1 MVKRDNLFEGG
12 LALRVSNAT
21 VRRRIFVVLI
31 IGIVLYSALITRLG
45 YVQLVEGPGLAQ
57 MADDL
62 LNREIDFKPNRGRIL
77 DRSGNE
83 LVSNMSVPTIVAVPA
98 QIKNP
103 TETAKQLSVILE
115 QKEEDVLK
123 AITKKAMSNN
133 QIPGGKKIS
142 VEKAKK
148 IQELNLPGIYLA
160 GDTKRFYPNGT
171 MAAHILGFT
180 GIDNQGLTGLE
191 KIYDPFLNGTKG
203 HISYPS
209 DAKGRVM
216 PGGSE
221 DYVAPVNGM
230 DMYLT
235 LDSTI
240 QSFIERELDQ
250 AVVAYQPDDVLAIA
264 MDPKTGEILGMG
276 SRPTFQPDQY
286 QNYPVEVY
294 NRNLPIWK
302 TYEPGST
309 FKIVTLAA
317 ALNEGVIKLDE
328 GFYDPGFINVA
339 GKRLRC
345 WKRQGHGQESMLEV
359 VENSCNP
366 GFVTMGQ
373 RLQKERLFEYIKKFG
388 FGKKTGIDLIG
399 EENGLLFNLN
409 RVGPVELGT
418 TSFGQGVSVTPIQQM
433 AAVAA
438 AINGGKLMKPF
449 VAKEWRDGI
458 THDVIGRTVPTE
470 VRQVISKDTSDKV
483 RYALESVVARGTG
496 NKAYIEG
503 YRVGGKTGTAQKV
516 KNGRYMDGEYIVS
529 FIGFAPADD
538 PQILVYFAVDNPKA
552 LAFGG
557 LIAAP
562 SVKSIIES
570 SLQHMNVP
578 KRKDGI
584 SKEIN
589 KALGERSPI
598 EVPNMV
604 GQTMQDVVT
613 TYETLPLV
621 VSGKG
626 KYVIAQSPAAGVK
639 IEEGGKIRIHLGDKL
654 NN

>member
-1 MVKRDNLFEGG
+1 M
-12 LALRVSNAT
+12 
-21 VRRRIFVVLI
+21 
-31 IGIVLYSALITRLG
+31 YSALVTRLG
-45 YVQLVEGPGLAQ
+45 YVQLIEGPKLSQ
-57 MADDL
+57 MSDEL
-62 LNREIDFKPNRGRIL
+62 LKREIKFQPNRGRIL

-83 LVSNMSVPTIVAVPA
+83 LVTNMTVPTLVSVGA
-98 QIKNP
+98 QIKDP
-103 TETAKQLSVILE
+103 KETARQLAVILE
-115 QKEEDVLK
+115 QKEEDVFR
-123 AITKKAMSNN
+123 AITKKEMSNN
-133 QIPGGKKIS
+133 QIPGGRKLSI
-142 VEKAKK
+142 EKARK

-160 GDTKRFYPNGT
+160 GDTKRFYPNGN

-191 KIYDPFLNGTKG
+191 KIYDPFLMGTEG
-203 HISYPS
+203 HISFPS
-209 DAKGRVM
+209 DAKGRVL
-216 PGGSE
+216 PGGTE

-235 LDSTI
+235 LDNTI

-264 MDPKTGEILGMG
+264 MNPKTGEILGMG
-276 SRPTFQPDQY
+276 SRPTFQPDAY
-286 QNYPVEVY
+286 RDYPSEVY

-317 ALNEGVIKLDE
+317 ALNEGVINLNE

-345 WKRQGHGQESMLEV
+345 WKRQGHGQETMLEV

-373 RLQKERLFEYIKKFG
+373 RLQKERLFDYIKKFG
-388 FGKKTGIDLIG
+388 FGQKTGIDLIG

-409 RVGPVELGT
+409 KVGPVELGT

-433 AAVAA
+433 AAVSA

-449 VAKEWRDGI
+449 VAKEWRDSV
-458 THDVIGRTVPTE
+458 THDVVARTLPTE
-470 VRQVISKDTSDKV
+470 VRQVITAETSAKV
-483 RYALESVVARGTG
+483 RHALESVVAQGTG

-516 KNGRYMDGEYIVS
+516 KNGRYVDGEYIVS

-538 PQILVYFAVDNPKA
+538 PQIVVYFAVDNPKA

-562 SVKSIIES
+562 SVKSIMES
-570 SLQHMNVP
+570 SLQHLNVP

-584 SKEIN
+584 PKEIN
-589 KALGERSPI
+589 KALGERAPI

-604 GQTMQDVVT
+604 GQSMRDVVT
-613 TYETLPLV
+613 TYDTLPLV

-626 KYVIAQSPAAGVK
+626 QYVIQQSPAPGVK
-639 IEEGGKIRIHLGDKL
+639 IDEGGKIRIYLGDKST
-654 NN
+654 N

>member
-1 MVKRDNLFEGG
+1 M
-12 LALRVSNAT
+12 A
-21 VRRRIFVVLI
+21 LI
-31 IGIVLYSALITRLG
+31 IGIVLYSALIARLG
-45 YVQLVEGPGLAQ
+45 YVQLVEGPGLAEK
-57 MADDL
+57 AGDL
-62 LNREIDFKPNRGRIL
+62 LQRDIDFQPNRGRIL
-77 DRSGNE
+77 DRNGNE
-83 LVSNMSVPTIVAVPA
+83 LVSNMSVPTLIAVPA
-98 QIKNP
+98 QIKDP
-103 TETAKQLSVILE
+103 RETAKQLAVILG
-115 QKEEDVLK
+115 QKEEEVYQ
-123 AITKKAMSNN
+123 AITKKAMSVDK
-133 QIPGGKKIS
+133 IPGGRKIPE
-142 VEKAKK
+142 EKARA
-148 IQELNLPGIYLA
+148 IQQLNLPGIYLA

-191 KIYDPFLNGTKG
+191 RIYDPFLKGTEG

-209 DAKGRVM
+209 DAKGRIM

-221 DYVAPVNGM
+221 EYVPPVNGM

-235 LDSTI
+235 LDSKI

-264 MDPKTGEILGMG
+264 MNPKTGEILGMG

-286 QNYPVEVY
+286 RNYPIEVY

-317 ALNEGVIKLDE
+317 ALNESVITLDE
-328 GFYDPGFINVA
+328 GFYDPGHITVA

-345 WKRQGHGQESMLEV
+345 WKRQGHGQETMLEV

-373 RLQKERLFEYIKKFG
+373 RLQKERLFDYIKKFG
-388 FGKKTGIDLIG
+388 FGQKTGIDLIG

-449 VAKEWRDGI
+449 VAKEWRDSV
-458 THDVIGRTVPTE
+458 THDVVGRTLPTE
-470 VRQVISKDTSDKV
+470 VRQVITPETSAKV
-483 RYALESVVARGTG
+483 RYALESVVAQGTG

-562 SVKSIIES
+562 SVKSIMES
-570 SLQHMNVP
+570 SLQHLGVP

-584 SKEIN
+584 PKEIN
-589 KALGERSPI
+589 RALGEKSPI

-604 GQTMQDVVT
+604 GQTMKDVVT
-613 TYETLPLV
+613 TYDTLPLV

-626 KYVIAQSPAAGVK
+626 KYVIQQSPAPGVK
-639 IEEGGKIRIHLGDKL
+639 IEEGSKIRIYLGDKMI
-654 NN
+654 N

>member
-1 MVKRDNLFEGG
+1 M
-12 LALRVSNAT
+12 RVSNAT
-21 VRRRIFVVLI
+21 VRRRIFIILI
-31 IGIVLYSALITRLG
+31 VGVVLYSALVTRLG
-45 YVQLVEGPGLAQ
+45 YVQLIEGPKLSQ
-57 MADDL
+57 MSDEL
-62 LNREIDFKPNRGRIL
+62 LKREIKFQPNRGRIL

-83 LVSNMSVPTIVAVPA
+83 LVTNMTVPTLVSVGA
-98 QIKNP
+98 QIKDP
-103 TETAKQLSVILE
+103 KETARQLAVILE
-115 QKEEDVLK
+115 RKEEDVFR
-123 AITKKAMSNN
+123 AITKKEMSNN
-133 QIPGGKKIS
+133 QIPGGRKLSI
-142 VEKAKK
+142 EKARK

-160 GDTKRFYPNGT
+160 GDTKRFYPNGN

-191 KIYDPFLNGTKG
+191 KIYDPFLVGTEG
-203 HISYPS
+203 HISFPS
-209 DAKGRVM
+209 DAKGRVL
-216 PGGSE
+216 PGGTE

-264 MDPKTGEILGMG
+264 MNPKTGEILGMG
-276 SRPTFQPDQY
+276 SRPTFQPDAY
-286 QNYPVEVY
+286 RDYPSEVY

-317 ALNEGVIKLDE
+317 ALNEGVINLNE

-345 WKRQGHGQESMLEV
+345 WKRQGHGQETMLEV

-373 RLQKERLFEYIKKFG
+373 RLQKERLFDYIKKFG
-388 FGKKTGIDLIG
+388 FGQKTGIDLIG

-409 RVGPVELGT
+409 KVGPVELGT

-433 AAVAA
+433 AAVSA

-449 VAKEWRDGI
+449 VAKEWRDSV
-458 THDVIGRTVPTE
+458 THDVVARTLPTE
-470 VRQVISKDTSDKV
+470 VRQVITEETSAKV
-483 RYALESVVARGTG
+483 RHALESVVAQGTG

-516 KNGRYMDGEYIVS
+516 KNGRYVDGEYIVS

-538 PQILVYFAVDNPKA
+538 PQIVVYFAVDNPKA

-562 SVKSIIES
+562 SVKSIMES
-570 SLQHMNVP
+570 SLQHLNVP

-584 SKEIN
+584 PKEIN
-589 KALGERSPI
+589 KALGERAPI

-604 GQTMQDVVT
+604 GQSMRDVVT
-613 TYETLPLV
+613 TYDTLPLV

-626 KYVIAQSPAAGVK
+626 QYVIQQSPAPGVK
-639 IEEGGKIRIHLGDKL
+639 IDEGGKIRIYLGDKL
-654 NN
+654 TN

>member
-1 MVKRDNLFEGG
+1 M
-12 LALRVSNAT
+12 RVSNVT
-21 VRRRIFVVLI
+21 VRRRIFVALV
-31 IGIVLYSALITRLG
+31 IGIVLYTALITRLG
-45 YVQLVEGPGLAQ
+45 YVQLVQGPWLQDKA
-57 MADDL
+57 L
-62 LNREIDFKPNRGRIL
+62 KLWNRNIPFEAKRGRIL
-77 DRSGNE
+77 DRNGDE
-83 LVSNMSVPTIVAVPA
+83 LVTNISVPTVMAIPVQLEDAR
-98 QIKNP
+98 
-103 TETAKQLSVILE
+103 ETARKLAVILG
-115 QKEEDVLK
+115 QDEEKVYKD
-123 AITKKAMSNN
+123 ITKREMINRV
-133 QIPGGKKIS
+133 PGGRKIS
-142 VEKAKK
+142 TEKAKQ
-148 IQELNLPGIYLA
+148 IQELNLPGIEVVE
-160 GDTKRFYPNGT
+160 DTQRFYPHGT
-171 MAAHILGFT
+171 MAAHLLGFT

-191 KIYDPFLNGTKG
+191 RLYDEYLKG
-203 HISYPS
+203 QPGYVSYLA
-209 DAKGRVM
+209 DARGKSM
-216 PGGSE
+216 PGGE
-221 DYVAPVNGM
+221 EQYVAPVDGM

-235 LDSTI
+235 IDSTI

-250 AVVAYQPDDVLAIA
+250 AMVAYQPDDVLAIA
-264 MDPKTGEILGMG
+264 MNPKTGEILGMG
-276 SRPTFQPDQY
+276 SRPTFQPDRY
-286 QNYPVEVY
+286 KDYPSEVY

-317 ALNEGVIKLDE
+317 ALNEGVVSLNE
-328 GFYDPGFINVA
+328 GFYDPGYIVVA

-345 WKRQGHGQESMLEV
+345 WKRQGHGQETMLEV

-373 RLQKERLFEYIKKFG
+373 RLQKERLFDYIKKFG
-388 FGKKTGIDLIG
+388 FGQKTGIDLIG
-399 EENGLLFNLN
+399 EENGLLFHMN

-438 AINGGKLMKPF
+438 AINGGKLMKPY
-449 VAKEWRDGI
+449 VAKEWRDSV
-458 THDVIGRTVPTE
+458 THDVVGRTLPTE
-470 VRQVISKDTSDKV
+470 VRQVITPETSAKV

-516 KNGRYMDGEYIVS
+516 KNGRYVNGEYIVS

-570 SLQHMNVP
+570 SLQHMGVP
-578 KRKDGI
+578 KRKNGI
-584 SKEIN
+584 AREYN
-589 KALGERSPI
+589 PALGQTRYV

-604 GQTMQDVVT
+604 GLSMQEVVT
-613 TYETLPLV
+613 TYDTLPLV

-626 KYVIAQSPAAGVK
+626 THVISQSPAPGVK
-639 IEEGGKIRIHLGDKL
+639 IEEGSKIRIHLGDKSAD
-654 NN
+654 

>member
-1 MVKRDNLFEGG
+1 M
-12 LALRVSNAT
+12 RVSNAT
-21 VRRRIFVVLI
+21 VRRRIFVALI
-31 IGIVLYSALITRLG
+31 IGIVMYCALITRLG
-45 YVQLVEGPGLAQ
+45 YVQLIEGPKLAQ
-57 MADDL
+57 MADNL
-62 LNREIDFKPNRGRIL
+62 LDREIKFKPNRGRIL
-77 DRSGNE
+77 DREGNE
-83 LVSNMSVPTIVAVPA
+83 LVTNVSVPTIVAVPA
-98 QIKNP
+98 QLKDP
-103 TETAKQLSVILE
+103 RETAKKLAVILE
-115 QKEEDVLK
+115 QPEEAVFK
-123 AITKKAMSNN
+123 AITKKGMSND

-142 VEKAKK
+142 PEKAKK
-148 IQELNLPGIYLA
+148 VQELNLPGIYLA

-191 KIYDPFLNGTKG
+191 RIYDPFLKGTEG
-203 HISYPS
+203 HISFPS

-221 DYVAPVNGM
+221 EYVAPVNGM

-235 LDSTI
+235 LDSGI

-264 MDPKTGEILGMG
+264 MNPKTGEILGMG

-286 QNYPVEVY
+286 RDYPSEVY

-317 ALNEGVIKLDE
+317 ALNEGVVNLNE
-328 GFYDPGFINVA
+328 GFYDPGYITVA

-345 WKRQGHGQESMLEV
+345 WKRQGHGQETMLEV

-373 RLQKERLFEYIKKFG
+373 RLQKERLFDYIKKFG
-388 FGKKTGIDLIG
+388 FGQKTGVDLIG

-433 AAVAA
+433 AAVSA
-438 AINGGKLMKPF
+438 AINGGKLMKPY
-449 VAKEWRDGI
+449 VAKEWRDSV
-458 THDVIGRTVPTE
+458 THDVVGRTLPTE
-470 VRQVISKDTSDKV
+470 VRQVITPETSAKV
-483 RYALESVVARGTG
+483 RYALESVVAQGTG

-516 KNGRYMDGEYIVS
+516 KDGRYMDGEYIVS

-538 PQILVYFAVDNPKA
+538 PQIVVYFAVDNPKA

-562 SVKSIIES
+562 SVRSIIES
-570 SLQHMNVP
+570 SLQHLGVP

-584 SKEIN
+584 PKELN
-589 KALGERSPI
+589 KALGEKSPI

-604 GQTMQDVVT
+604 GQTMQDVAT

-626 KYVIAQSPAAGVK
+626 KYVIQQSPAPGVK
-639 IEEGGKIRIHLGDKL
+639 IDDGGKIRIYLGDKL
-654 NN
+654 SN

>member
-1 MVKRDNLFEGG
+1 M
-12 LALRVSNAT
+12 RVSNAT
-21 VRRRIFVVLI
+21 VRRRIFVALVV
-31 IGIVLYSALITRLG
+31 GIVLYSALITRLG
-45 YVQLVEGPGLAQ
+45 YVQMIEGPKLAE
-57 MADDL
+57 MAEDL
-62 LNREIDFKPNRGRIL
+62 LQRNIDFQPNRGRIL
-77 DRSGNE
+77 DRNGNE
-83 LVSNMSVPTIVAVPA
+83 LVTNITVPTVVAVPV
-98 QIKNP
+98 QIKDP
-103 TETAKQLSVILE
+103 EATAKELAVILG

-123 AITKKAMSNN
+123 AITVRKSSNN
-133 QIPGGKKIS
+133 RIPGGRKIS
-142 VEKAKK
+142 EEKARK
-148 IQELNLPGIYLA
+148 IQEMNLPGIYLA

-191 KIYDPFLNGTKG
+191 KIYDPFLKGKNGY
-203 HISYPS
+203 ISYPS
-209 DAKGRVM
+209 DAKGRIM

-221 DYVAPVNGM
+221 EYVAPIDGM

-235 LDSTI
+235 IDSTI

-250 AVVAYQPDDVLAIA
+250 AVVAYEPDDVLAIA

-276 SRPTFQPDQY
+276 SRPTFYPDQY
-286 QNYPVEVY
+286 QDYATEVY

-317 ALNEGVIKLDE
+317 ALNEGVINLNE
-328 GFYDPGFINVA
+328 GFYDPGFITVA

-345 WKRQGHGQESMLEV
+345 WKRQGHGQETMLEV

-388 FGKKTGIDLIG
+388 FGQKTGIDLIG
-399 EENGLLFNLN
+399 EENGLLFKLD

-433 AAVAA
+433 AAVSA
-438 AINGGKLMKPF
+438 AINGGKLMRPY
-449 VAKEWRDGI
+449 VAKEWRDSV
-458 THDVIGRTVPTE
+458 THDVIGRTLPTE
-470 VRQVISKDTSDKV
+470 VRQVIKPEVSEKV
-483 RYALESVVARGTG
+483 RYALESVVAKGTG
-496 NKAYIEG
+496 GRAYIEG

-516 KNGRYMDGEYIVS
+516 RNGRYVDGEYIVS

-538 PQILVYFAVDNPKA
+538 PQIVVYFAVDNPKA

-570 SLQHMNVP
+570 SLQHLQVQP
-578 KRKDGI
+578 RKDGL

-589 KALGERSPI
+589 KALGEREPI
-598 EVPNMV
+598 EVPDMV
-604 GQTMQDVVT
+604 GQTMQDIAT
-613 TYETLPLV
+613 LYDTLPLV

-626 KYVIAQSPAAGVK
+626 KYVISQSPAAGVK
-639 IEEGGKIRIHLGDKL
+639 IDDGGKIRIYLGDK
-654 NN
+654 

>member
-1 MVKRDNLFEGG
+1 
-12 LALRVSNAT
+12 LRVSNAT
-21 VRRRIFVVLI
+21 VRRRIFVALVV
-31 IGIVLYSALITRLG
+31 GIVLYAALITRLG
-45 YVQLVEGPGLAQ
+45 YVQMIEGPKLAE
-57 MADDL
+57 MAGDL
-62 LNREIDFKPNRGRIL
+62 LKRNIKFQPNRGRIL
-77 DRSGNE
+77 DRNGNE
-83 LVSNMSVPTIVAVPA
+83 LVTNITVPTVIAVPV
-98 QIKNP
+98 QIKDP
-103 TETAKQLSVILE
+103 ESTAKQLAVILE
-115 QKEEDVLK
+115 QKEEDIFK
-123 AITKKAMSNN
+123 AITKRAMSIDK
-133 QIPGGKKIS
+133 IPGGRKIS
-142 VEKAKK
+142 EEKARK
-148 IQELNLPGIYLA
+148 IQDLNLPGIYLA

-191 KIYDPFLNGTKG
+191 KIYEPFLKG
-203 HISYPS
+203 KEGYIAYPS
-209 DAKGRVM
+209 DAKGRIL

-221 DYVAPVNGM
+221 EYVAPIDGM

-235 LDSTI
+235 IDSTI
-240 QSFIERELDQ
+240 QAFIERELDQ

-264 MDPKTGEILGMG
+264 MNPKTGEILGMG
-276 SRPTFQPDQY
+276 SRPTFYPDQY
-286 QNYPVEVY
+286 QNYDTEVY

-317 ALNEGVIKLDE
+317 ALNEGVVKLNE
-328 GFYDPGFINVA
+328 GFYDPGYITVA

-345 WKRQGHGQESMLEV
+345 WKRQGHGQETMLEV

-388 FGKKTGIDLIG
+388 FGQKTGVDLIG
-399 EENGLLFNLN
+399 EENGLLFKLD

-433 AAVAA
+433 AAVSA
-438 AINGGKLMKPF
+438 AINGGKLMKPY
-449 VAKEWRDGI
+449 VAKEWRDSI
-458 THDVIGRTVPTE
+458 THDVIGRTLPTE
-470 VRQVISKDTSDKV
+470 VRQVIKPEVSEQV
-483 RYALESVVARGTG
+483 RYALESVVAKGTG
-496 NKAYIEG
+496 GRAYIEG

-516 KNGRYMDGEYIVS
+516 RNGRYVDGEYIVS

-538 PQILVYFAVDNPKA
+538 PQIVVYFAVDNPKA

-562 SVKSIIES
+562 SVKNIIES
-570 SLQHMNVP
+570 SLQHLQVQP
-578 KRKDGI
+578 RKDGI

-589 KALGERSPI
+589 KALGERAPI
-598 EVPNMV
+598 EVPDMV
-604 GQTMQDVVT
+604 GQTLKDIAT
-613 TYETLPLV
+613 LYETLPLV

-626 KYVIAQSPAAGVK
+626 KYVISQSPAPGVK
-639 IEEGGKIRIHLGDKL
+639 IEDGGKIRIYLGDK
-654 NN
+654 

>member
-1 MVKRDNLFEGG
+1 M
-12 LALRVSNAT
+12 RVSNAT
-21 VRRRIFVVLI
+21 VRRRIFIILI
-31 IGIVLYSALITRLG
+31 VGVVLYSALVTRLG
-45 YVQLVEGPGLAQ
+45 YVQLIEGPKLSQ
-57 MADDL
+57 MSDEL
-62 LNREIDFKPNRGRIL
+62 LKREIKFQPNRGRIL

-83 LVSNMSVPTIVAVPA
+83 LVTNMTVPTLVSVGA
-98 QIKNP
+98 QIKDP
-103 TETAKQLSVILE
+103 KETARQLAVILE
-115 QKEEDVLK
+115 QKEEDVFR
-123 AITKKAMSNN
+123 AITKKEMSNN
-133 QIPGGKKIS
+133 QIPGGRKLSI
-142 VEKAKK
+142 EKARK

-160 GDTKRFYPNGT
+160 GDTKRFYPNGN

-191 KIYDPFLNGTKG
+191 KIYDPFLMGTEG
-203 HISYPS
+203 HISFPS
-209 DAKGRVM
+209 DAKGRVL
-216 PGGSE
+216 PGGTE

-235 LDSTI
+235 LDNTI

-264 MDPKTGEILGMG
+264 MNPKTGEILGMG
-276 SRPTFQPDQY
+276 SRPTFQPDAY
-286 QNYPVEVY
+286 RDYPSEVY

-317 ALNEGVIKLDE
+317 ALNEGVINLNE

-345 WKRQGHGQESMLEV
+345 WKRQGHGQETMLEV

-373 RLQKERLFEYIKKFG
+373 RLQKERLFDYIKKFG
-388 FGKKTGIDLIG
+388 FGQKTGIDLIG

-409 RVGPVELGT
+409 KVGPVELGT

-433 AAVAA
+433 AAVSA

-449 VAKEWRDGI
+449 VAKEWRDSV
-458 THDVIGRTVPTE
+458 THDVVARTLPTE
-470 VRQVISKDTSDKV
+470 VRQVITAETSAKV
-483 RYALESVVARGTG
+483 RHALESVVAQGTG

-516 KNGRYMDGEYIVS
+516 KNGRYVDGEYIVS

-538 PQILVYFAVDNPKA
+538 PQIVVYFAVDNPKA

-562 SVKSIIES
+562 SVKSIMES
-570 SLQHMNVP
+570 SLQHLNVP

-584 SKEIN
+584 PKEIN
-589 KALGERSPI
+589 KALGERAPI

-604 GQTMQDVVT
+604 GQSMRDVVT
-613 TYETLPLV
+613 TYDTLPLV

-626 KYVIAQSPAAGVK
+626 QYVIQQSPAPGVK
-639 IEEGGKIRIHLGDKL
+639 IDEGGKIRIYLGDKSTK
-654 NN
+654 

>member
-1 MVKRDNLFEGG
+1 M
-12 LALRVSNAT
+12 RVSNAT
-21 VRRRIFVVLI
+21 VRRRIFIALV
-31 IGIVLYSALITRLG
+31 IGIVLYTALITRLG
-45 YVQLVEGPGLAQ
+45 YVQLVEGPKLAD
-57 MADDL
+57 MAGDL
-62 LNREIDFKPNRGRIL
+62 LKRDIKFQPDRGRIL
-77 DRSGNE
+77 DRNGNE
-83 LVSNMSVPTIVAVPA
+83 LVTNMSVPTVVAVPA

-103 TETAKQLSVILE
+103 EETAKQLAIILG
-115 QKEEDVLK
+115 QSEEEVFK
-123 AITKKAMSNN
+123 AITKRAMANDK
-133 QIPGGKKIS
+133 IPGGRKIS
-142 VEKAKK
+142 EETARK

-160 GDTKRFYPNGT
+160 GDSKRFYPNGT

-180 GIDNQGLTGLE
+180 GVDNQGLTGLE
-191 KIYDPFLNGTKG
+191 KIYDPFLKG
-203 HISYPS
+203 KEGYVSFPS
-209 DAKGRVM
+209 DATGRIM

-221 DYVAPVNGM
+221 EYVAPVDGM

-235 LDSTI
+235 IDSQI
-240 QSFIERELDQ
+240 QAFIERELDQ

-264 MDPKTGEILGMG
+264 MNPKTGEILGMG
-276 SRPTFQPDQY
+276 SRPTFQPDKY
-286 QNYPVEVY
+286 QEYPSEVY

-317 ALNEGVIKLDE
+317 ALNEGVINLNE
-328 GFYDPGFINVA
+328 GFYDPGYITVA

-345 WKRQGHGQESMLEV
+345 WKRQGHGQETMLEV

-388 FGKKTGIDLIG
+388 FGQKTGVDLIG
-399 EENGLLFNLN
+399 EENGLLFSLD

-433 AAVAA
+433 AAVSA
-438 AINGGKLMKPF
+438 AINGGKLMKPYI
-449 VAKEWRDGI
+449 AKEWRDSVTNDI
-458 THDVIGRTVPTE
+458 IGRTLPTE
-470 VRQVISKDTSDKV
+470 VRQVISPEVSAQV

-496 NKAYIEG
+496 GKAYIEG

-516 KNGRYMDGEYIVS
+516 RNGRYVDGEYIVS

-570 SLQHMNVP
+570 SLQHLNVE

-584 SKEIN
+584 SKELN
-589 KALGERSPI
+589 PALGERAPI

-604 GQTMQDVVT
+604 GQTMQDVAT
-613 TYETLPLV
+613 TYDTLPLV

-626 KYVIAQSPAAGVK
+626 KYVLQQSPAPGTK
-639 IEEGGKIRIHLGDKL
+639 IDENGKIRIYLGDK
-654 NN
+654 

>member
-1 MVKRDNLFEGG
+1 M
-12 LALRVSNAT
+12 
-21 VRRRIFVVLI
+21 
-31 IGIVLYSALITRLG
+31 YSALVTRLG
-45 YVQLVEGPGLAQ
+45 YVQLIEGPKLSQ
-57 MADDL
+57 MSDEL
-62 LNREIDFKPNRGRIL
+62 LKREIKFQPNRGRIL

-83 LVSNMSVPTIVAVPA
+83 LVTNMTVPTLVSVGA
-98 QIKNP
+98 QIKDP
-103 TETAKQLSVILE
+103 KETARQLAVILE
-115 QKEEDVLK
+115 QKEEDVFR
-123 AITKKAMSNN
+123 AITKKEMSNN
-133 QIPGGKKIS
+133 QIPGGRKLSI
-142 VEKAKK
+142 EKARK

-160 GDTKRFYPNGT
+160 GDTKRFYPNGN

-191 KIYDPFLNGTKG
+191 KIYDPFLMGTEG
-203 HISYPS
+203 HISFPS
-209 DAKGRVM
+209 DAKGRVL
-216 PGGSE
+216 PGGTE

-235 LDSTI
+235 LDNTI

-264 MDPKTGEILGMG
+264 MNPKTGEILGMG
-276 SRPTFQPDQY
+276 SRPTFQPDAY
-286 QNYPVEVY
+286 RDYPSEVY

-317 ALNEGVIKLDE
+317 ALNEGVINLNE

-345 WKRQGHGQESMLEV
+345 WKRQGHGQETMLEV

-373 RLQKERLFEYIKKFG
+373 RLQKERLFDYIKKFG
-388 FGKKTGIDLIG
+388 FGQKTGIDLIG

-409 RVGPVELGT
+409 KVGPVELGT

-433 AAVAA
+433 AAVSA

-449 VAKEWRDGI
+449 VAKEWRDSV
-458 THDVIGRTVPTE
+458 THDVVARTLPTE
-470 VRQVISKDTSDKV
+470 VRQVITAETSAKV
-483 RYALESVVARGTG
+483 RHALESVVAQGTG

-516 KNGRYMDGEYIVS
+516 KNGRYVDGEYIVS

-538 PQILVYFAVDNPKA
+538 PQIVVYFAVDNPKA

-562 SVKSIIES
+562 SVKSIMES
-570 SLQHMNVP
+570 SLQHLNVP

-584 SKEIN
+584 PKEIN
-589 KALGERSPI
+589 KALGERAPI

-604 GQTMQDVVT
+604 GQSMRDVVT
-613 TYETLPLV
+613 TYDTLPLV

-626 KYVIAQSPAAGVK
+626 QYVIQQSPAPGVK
-639 IEEGGKIRIHLGDKL
+639 IDEGGKIRIYLGDKSTK
-654 NN
+654 